1 MAKIKEDV
9 AKILILGDSRVG
21 KSSILA
27 RYCDG
32 TFTEIMTTT
41 IGRFS
46 LKKSFSSW
54 FSTIRD
60 WLSSQARQAC
70 WR

>member
-1 MAKIKEDV
+1 MSRIKEDV

-41 IGRFS
+41 IGNKPKTFS
-46 LKKSFSSW
+46 QNNNLIIK
-54 FSTIRD
+54 TNRNG
-60 WLSSQARQAC
+60 L
-70 WR
+70 